1 MYITVEGCIASGK
14 TTVAKLLAA
23 KRNSNLILEQFKD
36 NPFLDKF
43 YSNPSKYALETEL
56 AFVLIHYHQIFHEFQ
71 QQKNVE
77 YIADFHIS
85 KDLLFAKMNL
95 DKKDLIIF
103 KNLYTALTERLPV
116 PDVIVCLQCSDKL
129 LLKRIE
135 GRKRNIETQTTPQYF
150 IKLNRLYEKYFKEI
164 EWPKVLISTDEHD
177 FVKDPSCIEWLS
189 REIDEFALKNPR
201 HRSGG

>member
-1 MYITVEGCIASGK
+1 MFISVEGCIGSGK

-23 KRNSNLILEQFKD
+23 ERNLNCILENHKA
-36 NPFLDKF
+36 NPFIDKF
-43 YSNPSKYALETEL
+43 YSNPSRYALETEL
-56 AFVLIHYHQIFHEFQ
+56 AFVLIHYHQVFHKLKQ
-71 QQKNVE
+71 VKNGE
-77 YIADFHIS
+77 YISDFHIS

-135 GRKRNIETQTTPQYF
+135 GRKRDVETQTTPQYF
-150 IKLNRLYEKYFKEI
+150 IKLNRLYKEYFEEI
-164 EWPKVLISTDEHD
+164 EWPKVLISMDERD
-177 FVKDPSCIEWLS
+177 FVKDPSCIQRLS
-189 REIDEFALKNPR
+189 REIDEFSRA
-201 HRSGG
+201 